1 MPLTELI
8 ENPSL
13 AGALQERRIL
23 ARIPKPPAHILTVF
37 YSKTCPH
44 CNIVIPQ
51 IEDYVKKHPEI
62 MVLKVNAATDEGT
75 NRLEATL
82 KGLREVP
89 TVVIDDR
96 FVVKGDASF
105 LPRLTYA
112 LQAAKTLPPTQE
124 ETQKWLLRK

>member
-1 MPLTELI
+1 MTELI

-13 AGALQERRIL
+13 AGALQEQRIL
-23 ARIPKPPAHILTVF
+23 ARTTPKPPAHILTVF
-37 YSKTCPH
+37 YSETCPY

-62 MVLKVNAATDEGT
+62 MLLKVNAATDEGT

-82 KGLREVP
+82 KGFREVP
-89 TVVIDDR
+89 TVLVDDR
-96 FVVKGDASF
+96 FVIKGDEAF

-112 LQAAKTLPPTQE
+112 LRTAKTLPPTQE